1 MGSDGDL
8 MGGAATKLGL
18 RNVGLSYTIRD
29 GGLLEVLRDVTFD
42 VHEGEF
48 VALIGPSGCGKTS
61 LLRVLNGLSL
71 HTRGEILVDGRG
83 VAAARGEL
91 ATVFQSDSLF
101 PWRTVID
108 NIMLGTELRRVPR
121 ETALEAARG
130 LVRLVGLSGFERQ
143 YPHELSGGMRQR
155 VNLARALAVDPAV
168 LLMDEPF
175 ASLDAQTRE
184 QMQHELL
191 RIWSARRKTVLFVTH
206 QIEEAVY
213 LADRVLLLTPRPGRV
228 QEELA
233 VGLGRPRRIEQKRT
247 TEFHALVDHLAER
260 LQKDAVV
267 EAVG

>member
-1 MGSDGDL
+1 MRPV
-8 MGGAATKLGL
+8 KLQL
-18 RNVGLSYTIRD
+18 RGVGLTYETRARRP
-29 GGLLEVLRDVTFD
+29 LEVLQDISFD
-42 VHEGEF
+42 VREGEF

-71 HTRGEILVDGRG
+71 HTTGEIFIDGRG
-83 VAAARGEL
+83 VAAARREI

-108 NIMLGTELRRVPR
+108 NILLGTELRRIPRDTAR
-121 ETALEAARG
+121 ETARS
-130 LVRLVGLSGFERQ
+130 LVRLVGLSGFEGH

-191 RIWSARRKTVLFVTH
+191 RIWSARRKTVVFVTH
-206 QIEEAVY
+206 QIDEAVY
-213 LADRVLLLTPRPGRV
+213 LADRVVLLGRRPGRV
-228 QEELA
+228 REEVTVA
-233 VGLGRPRRIEQKRT
+233 LGRPRRIEQKRT
-247 TEFHALVDHLAER
+247 PEFHGLVDHLAEQ
-260 LQKDAVV
+260 LQKEVT
-267 EAVG
+267 VGAIV